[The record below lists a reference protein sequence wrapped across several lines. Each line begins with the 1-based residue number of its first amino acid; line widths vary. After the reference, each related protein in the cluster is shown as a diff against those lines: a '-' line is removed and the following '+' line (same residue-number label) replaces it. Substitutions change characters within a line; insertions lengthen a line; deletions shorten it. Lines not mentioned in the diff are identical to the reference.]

1 MPGTTA
7 HYPSAC
13 REQPSGQVHA
23 GAAPLLPP
31 HRAKLCALQRSVP
44 DGSPGQ
50 PAARGSAG
58 ALLLFTHSLLRLR
71 RRHRDCSL
79 HAPQYTA
86 DELGPGPSPKSRP
99 VGPAAGHAGIWSPPP
114 TGLYE
119 SPSGGELSAPQPS
132 AWFVQA
138 GGAAFWEGWT
148 LPLSLPEL
156 RVAFFV
162 FLFLTTSR
170 LLPSASPRPRAGA
183 RGMRTSRVEVAG
195 GGAVRAN
202 TSLGRWGGNA
212 LGTEKTTEPRSS
224 SAIFVAA
231 GRQHARKVSRHNWLF
246 PILHARSRWIAIGYL
261 I

>member
-23 GAAPLLPP
+23 GAAPLLSP
-31 HRAKLCALQRSVP
+31 HRAKLCALQGSVP
-44 DGSPGQ
+44 GGSPGQ

-58 ALLLFTHSLLRLR
+58 ASLLFTHSLLRPR

-138 GGAAFWEGWT
+138 GSTAFWEEWT

-156 RVAFFV
+156 RVVFCLFF
-162 FLFLTTSR
+162 FFY
-170 LLPSASPRPRAGA
+170 
-183 RGMRTSRVEVAG
+183 
-195 GGAVRAN
+195 
-202 TSLGRWGGNA
+202 
-212 LGTEKTTEPRSS
+212 
-224 SAIFVAA
+224 F
-231 GRQHARKVSRHNWLF
+231 
-246 PILHARSRWIAIGYL
+246 
-261 I
+261 